1 MGQKYGPKL
10 FDQTMEFNG
19 VQIML
24 IHRKRNSLHQW
35 FPASASEVIFDLEGD
50 RISSLIDSTMVEA
63 KEVLF

>member
-1 MGQKYGPKL
+1 
-10 FDQTMEFNG
+10 MEFNG

-24 IHRKRNSLHQW
+24 TTENVTVYTNW

-50 RISSLIDSTMVEA
+50 RISSLSIDSTMVEA